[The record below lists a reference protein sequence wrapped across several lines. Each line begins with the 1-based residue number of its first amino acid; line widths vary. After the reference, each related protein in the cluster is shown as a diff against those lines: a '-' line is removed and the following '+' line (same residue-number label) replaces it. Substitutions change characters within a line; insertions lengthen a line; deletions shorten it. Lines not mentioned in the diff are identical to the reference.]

1 MKKFLVTVA
10 ATLLLLGCGKKD
22 IDVKALVSLAEQQCF
37 IMDSGLSDDT
47 MPRTFEGDSLVT
59 SDTHWWCS
67 GFFPGVCWYT
77 YMLGANE
84 QIKDLAIK
92 QTAKLLD
99 VEMLN
104 REHDL
109 GFQVMPSAVMAYK
122 HTGDT
127 LYLKTI
133 RDAAAKL
140 AARFS
145 PVTGVIMSWNWGEE
159 DYPVII
165 DNMMNLDLLT
175 YASRLFDVPQ
185 WEEIAITH
193 ARTTIKNHF
202 REDYS
207 TYHLVNY
214 NPHDGSIIRKQTRQ
228 GYADESSWSRG
239 QGWGLYG
246 YTMMYRETGVEEFLE
261 QAEKIAAYIL
271 PLIKD
276 RPVPAWDFCAP
287 EDLQWLE
294 DASAAA
300 LISSALFEL
309 CGQTGDQELSKTC
322 LQEAVTILKALT
334 GEKYLCKKGEC
345 AGFLLKHSTGSY
357 PHSKEV
363 DVPLTYAD
371 YYFMEALY
379 RYSLLNQ

>member
-1 MKKFLVTVA
+1 M
-10 ATLLLLGCGKKD
+10 
-22 IDVKALVSLAEQQCF
+22 
-37 IMDSGLSDDT
+37 
-47 MPRTFEGDSLVT
+47 
-59 SDTHWWCS
+59 
-67 GFFPGVCWYT
+67 
-77 YMLGANE
+77 
-84 QIKDLAIK
+84 
-92 QTAKLLD
+92 
-99 VEMLN
+99 
-104 REHDL
+104 
-109 GFQVMPSAVMAYK
+109 
-122 HTGDT
+122 
-127 LYLKTI
+127 
-133 RDAAAKL
+133 
-140 AARFS
+140 
-145 PVTGVIMSWNWGEE
+145 
-159 DYPVII
+159 
-165 DNMMNLDLLT
+165 
-175 YASRLFDVPQ
+175 
-185 WEEIAITH
+185 
-193 ARTTIKNHF
+193 
-202 REDYS
+202 
-207 TYHLVNY
+207 VNY